1 MERKQKETGWWIQEL
16 GMGNYGES
24 ENSNVLHETN
34 DRMTSREREKNDK
47 RNYPN
52 LINTRTGKFV

>member
-34 DRMTSREREKNDK
+34 DRMTLHEKGKKMTRET
-47 RNYPN
+47 
-52 LINTRTGKFV
+52 IQIS